1 MSLTVPEAVDA
12 FGDEGAILVQSR
24 MRSPAAITQ
33 VLSTGDPL
41 SKTRASSGDSAPAG
55 SRILL
60 TASEAELAAAVES
73 AGSAEALRSA
83 GIRAVVICGSPLA
96 GPEVVAA
103 EASEETGASLF
114 TQLSQRDISVLV
126 FTGGIDAAAARLY
139 RAIADAAA
147 AETERLAI
155 MQQLLSAA
163 DADDPLASLVRVM
176 ARLCDGS
183 AMVFDDSHA
192 LLHAAGAGPVK
203 LIAAHL
209 AESAHAADGMFAV
222 GRWSVAADLIRVRTH
237 TYHLVLASHD
247 SARLRTTS
255 ATVFETLRSILG
267 SFGAVEGFARTQQ
280 VVSSAALLRE
290 LELGVSVGAEQR
302 SWQRMAELGFTPYS
316 DLHFVI
322 CVSASGAVF
331 TRSDLDAILA
341 PVRTPSSAREP
352 DSGIALGLP
361 MLAIESARIGD
372 RAPGMRLLVQAGDA
386 AEALISGLQEVPGR
400 LVTGVSEP
408 FSQLS
413 ALPEIARAT
422 EAALRLARRT
432 AAVANGSCIGGRAAG
447 AVSGA
452 VVRVDE
458 LSPLEW
464 LLAGATSLRDRSV
477 LASYAGRLRAR
488 PELLETLLSYLD
500 ANLTVNVAAAGLAI
514 HPNTLRY
521 RLTRIE
527 ELLGGALSDPLVIAN
542 LCLAFHG
549 ELLEYASVSKQR
561 ARPPAHAQK
570 GCAPKPQAEA

>member
-1 MSLTVPEAVDA
+1 MPLTVPEAVDA
-12 FGDEGAILVQSR
+12 FDGEGAILVQSR

-41 SKTRASSGDSAPAG
+41 PKGRVSTGDSASAG

-60 TASEAELAAAVES
+60 TASEAELAAAVDS

-83 GIRAVVICGSPLA
+83 GIRAVVICGSSLA
-96 GPEVVAA
+96 GPEAAAA

-147 AETERLAI
+147 VETERLAI
-155 MQQLLSAA
+155 MQRLLSAA

-176 ARLCDGS
+176 ASLCDGS

-192 LLHAAGAGPVK
+192 LLHASGAGPVK

-209 AESAHAADGMFAV
+209 AESAHASNGSFAV
-222 GRWSVAADLIRVRTH
+222 GRWSVAADRILVRTH

-290 LELGVSVGAEQR
+290 LELGISVGAEQR
-302 SWQRMAELGFTPYS
+302 SWQRMAELGFMPYS
-316 DLHFVI
+316 ELHFII
-322 CVSASGAVF
+322 CASTSGAVF

-341 PVRTPSSAREP
+341 PVHPPSTTSECDPSAAP
-352 DSGIALGLP
+352 ALP
-361 MLAIESARIGD
+361 MLAIESARLGD
-372 RAPGMRLLVQAGDA
+372 QDPGMRLLIPAGNA
-386 AEALISGLQEVPGR
+386 AEGLMIGLEKVPDR
-400 LVTGVSEP
+400 LVAAVSEP

-422 EAALRLARRT
+422 ETALRLARRSAMSANDT
-432 AAVANGSCIGGRAAG
+432 ADPEATTASAT
-447 AVSGA
+447 

-477 LASYAGRLRAR
+477 LAGYATELRTR
-488 PELLETLLSYLD
+488 PELVETLLSYLTAD
-500 ANLTVNVAAAGLAI
+500 LTINRAAADLAI

-521 RLTRIE
+521 RLNRIE
-527 ELLGGALSDPLVIAN
+527 ELLGGSLSDPLVIAN
-542 LCLAFHG
+542 LCLAFQS
-549 ELLEYASVSKQR
+549 ELLGRASRMQTE
-561 ARPPAHAQK
+561 
-570 GCAPKPQAEA
+570 AE